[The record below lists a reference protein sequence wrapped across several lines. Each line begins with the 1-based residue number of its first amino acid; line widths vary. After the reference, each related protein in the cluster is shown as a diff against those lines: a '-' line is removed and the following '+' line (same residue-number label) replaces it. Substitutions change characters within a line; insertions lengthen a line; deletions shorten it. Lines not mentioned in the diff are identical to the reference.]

1 MTVRQGRLPSP
12 PDSYDQRWAN
22 QLVRQLEQNIAATNL
37 AASSSRYT
45 VTNVTTDRAFDADS
59 TSTAELAD
67 VLGTLITDLRQRGV
81 IG

>member
-1 MTVRQGRLPSP
+1 MTIRQGRLPSP
-12 PDSYDQRWAN
+12 PNLYDQRWAN
-22 QLVRQLEQNIAATNL
+22 QLVRQLEQNISSTNL

-67 VLGTLITDLRQRGV
+67 VLGTLITDLRDRGV